1 MACTSLGR
9 DRDICSLIREHSQV
23 SKDLINTADIGIAQR
38 LSAVV
43 NDFLSGLARSF
54 VKENVSRPILFSYS
68 SDGTPV
74 KTRVCVSTSSE
85 QGSIRRSGF
94 RGQEFC
100 VQNVFLLT
108 HRLGQPQMRY
118 LTTNPVLMHHGKGA
132 WNYYQAFRSFC
143 QTPFEL
149 GHESICINHYSFDRG
164 IHDSTLRI
172 CMANHEKLIADR
184 FQDAGQAHWASLKSW
199 TIGTPCAMH
208 DVQNALSWGLRRHLP
223 GEGGDSGLRDVF
235 AVVEGLRGGYMQL
248 IEKLPFFFR
257 THVSFCRSTLG
268 DEALRQFWAALHIST
283 DVPLALAKIPNNM
296 VDMLRRGDSSRTVCR
311 RVILK

>member
-23 SKDLINTADIGIAQR
+23 SKDLINTADIGIDQR

-74 KTRVCVSTSSE
+74 KTRVCVSTSFE

-172 CMANHEKLIADR
+172 CMAHR
-184 FQDAGQAHWASLKSW
+184 
-199 TIGTPCAMH
+199 
-208 DVQNALSWGLRRHLP
+208 
-223 GEGGDSGLRDVF
+223 
-235 AVVEGLRGGYMQL
+235 
-248 IEKLPFFFR
+248 
-257 THVSFCRSTLG
+257 
-268 DEALRQFWAALHIST
+268 
-283 DVPLALAKIPNNM
+283 
-296 VDMLRRGDSSRTVCR
+296 
-311 RVILK
+311 